1 MGRYR
6 GDTGRY
12 REIWGGGRAP
22 RSARADCAA
31 APARA
36 RAPCPSRERTA
47 SRAPPAAH
55 RRCMCMRTCMPM
67 ARASHVCRVRMA
79 HLSHHRRTCRSCVR
93 ESPYLAASSA
103 SRSSHPHSTRGCPAS
118 KPASCFS
125 GSRRCFCSPAMAAR
139 VSATLSSSSDGRAT
153 TARLSCATRAVRLEQ
168 HKLRLDARAPAPS
181 TSGAPRTTVRSVFSL
196 SCSRACSCERRGS
209 TSSANRREQAW
220 ARDDDAHEL
229 GLFEGQALL
238 QRDHEHPSVVEL
250 RGAQPKE
257 RWVAEDH
264 LQACRQRLQHS
275 RRRTRERRERLWRIR
290 HTATQGTHSVCVVL
304 HVPAASEA
312 AREHGRVAGA
322 RWPGARPAERAR
334 VILGAGGEIARTNC
348 KKVSTYLLLT
358 LSTYLLLSVSK

>member
-1 MGRYR
+1 M
-6 GDTGRY
+6 
-12 REIWGGGRAP
+12 WGGGCAP

-36 RAPCPSRERTA
+36 RAPCPSRERSA

-55 RRCMCMRTCMPM
+55 RRCMCMRACMPM

-153 TARLSCATRAVRLEQ
+153 TARLSCATLSPCDSSNTSCASTR
-168 HKLRLDARAPAPS
+168 DAPAPS
-181 TSGAPRTTVRSVFSL
+181 TSGAPRTTLRSVFSL

-209 TSSANRREQAW
+209 TSSANRIESRLGHAMMMLTSS
-220 ARDDDAHEL
+220 ASSRDRRSCSATMSTRRSSSSAALSRKSD
-229 GLFEGQALL
+229 GLRRTTCKPAGSDCNTPAAALVNAERGFGEFVIPQRKGRTRCALCCTCKLHPRQLASMAALL
-238 QRDHEHPSVVEL
+238 VRGGREL
-250 RGAQPKE
+250 
-257 RWVAEDH
+257 V
-264 LQACRQRLQHS
+264 
-275 RRRTRERRERLWRIR
+275 RRRE
-290 HTATQGTHSVCVVL
+290 S
-304 HVPAASEA
+304 P
-312 AREHGRVAGA
+312 
-322 RWPGARPAERAR
+322 R
-334 VILGAGGEIARTNC
+334 VILGTGGEIART
-348 KKVSTYLLLT
+348 KLK
-358 LSTYLLLSVSK
+358 